1 MYFFFF
7 WTAFSISR
15 FLGPY
20 AFTLK
25 KYVVISGVA
34 IFHLIIQWVL
44 ATLGFGSV
52 VPRKLSS
59 TNVLYIRKKLPN
71 FLWVVREYRWSM
83 IGLESYRNLH
93 FWASDFRIQQVNIF
107 AVILDNKAFSWNIR
121 NKVTKGNVKKWQWKW
136 EAKVHKP

>member
-15 FLGPY
+15 FLGLY
-20 AFTLK
+20 TFTLK